1 MIYNRENG
9 KKIIE
14 NERHAK
20 TFFSRFKGLMLIKN
34 FDYGLI
40 FHLPNE
46 SKSRAAIHMLFMRT
60 AIDVIFLNEE
70 KRVVDIVKGLKP
82 WTLNYAPKEA
92 AKYIIELPPATIQDK
107 VKLNDLIGWS
117 QET

>member
-1 MIYNRENG
+1 
-9 KKIIE
+9 
-14 NERHAK
+14 
-20 TFFSRFKGLMLIKN
+20 
-34 FDYGLI
+34 
-40 FHLPNE
+40 
-46 SKSRAAIHMLFMRT
+46 MLFMRT